1 MNNQTRKITT
11 IGMLCAVTYVIMAVG
26 RIPVVMFLKYDPSDV
41 IVTLGGLIWGPM
53 TSCIVSI
60 VVASVEMV
68 TVSSTGILGCIMNIV
83 QTVSF
88 ACTASAIYR
97 KKRTMSGAVIGLSAG
112 CITSVLLMMLWNYL
126 ITPLYMGYSREA
138 VAELLLPV
146 FLPFN
151 LLKSVLN
158 AALTFV
164 LYKPVIT
171 ALRKSGYAAMPE
183 KESRKQKR
191 NGVTLLAVLLIVT
204 CVLIILAM
212 NGMI

>member
-11 IGMLCAVTYVIMAVG
+11 IGMLCAVTYVMMAVG

-53 TSCIVSI
+53 TSCIVSV

-97 KKRTMSGAVIGLSAG
+97 KKRTMSGAVIGLSVG

-171 ALRKSGYAAMPE
+171 ALRKGGYAAMPE
-183 KESRKQKR
+183 KESRRQKR
-191 NGVTLLAVLLIVT
+191 NGMTLLAVLLIVT

>member
-1 MNNQTRKITT
+1 MNSQTRKLTT

-53 TSCIVSI
+53 TSCIVSV

-171 ALRKSGYAAMPE
+171 ALRKGGYAAMPE

>member
-26 RIPVVMFLKYDPSDV
+26 QIPVVMFLKYDPSDV

-53 TSCIVSI
+53 TSCIVSV

-171 ALRKSGYAAMPE
+171 ALRKGGYAAMPE
-183 KESRKQKR
+183 KESRRQKR
-191 NGVTLLAVLLIVT
+191 NGMTLLAVLLIVT

>member
-53 TSCIVSI
+53 TSCIVSV

-171 ALRKSGYAAMPE
+171 ALRKGGYVAMPE
-183 KESRKQKR
+183 KESRRQKR
-191 NGVTLLAVLLIVT
+191 NGMTLLAVLLIVT